1 MALSH
6 GLTANGLTANA
17 AAASAPG
24 TAGSSTQLSGTVKHM
39 MGMLWYEMLSEMSQN
54 GGNAGLGP
62 GGSAF
67 QSMFLW
73 NVAQNDFSKY
83 DAGLTKA
90 TIQQIGGR
98 ANAAPVAAAAAA
110 GTVAGVAATGMA
122 APAPSGTAA
131 SGSGGVSV
139 AQAAKF
145 AQAIWPDITAAAQQ
159 LGVPAVAL
167 LAQSALETGWGSAMP
182 GNNLFGVKAVD
193 GETGSTR
200 ATHEVVDGVTTPQ
213 LASFRDY
220 GSQAASVADYV
231 GQLQAGFAGAAGQT
245 SVAGF
250 AQALQAGGYATDPS
264 YAAKIVSIS
273 HSPMMAQ
280 VLQAIGDTSAATST
294 TAPSAAPTTAP
305 TTASIGAQK

>member
-6 GLTANGLTANA
+6 GLTANGITANGNTA
-17 AAASAPG
+17 TASG
-24 TAGSSTQLSGTVKHM
+24 TAGNGTQLSGTVKHM
-39 MGMLWYEMLSEMSQN
+39 MGMLWYEMLSQMSQN
-54 GGNAGLGP
+54 GGNAGLGA

-90 TIQQIGGR
+90 TIQQIGSR
-98 ANAAPVAAAAAA
+98 ANAAPAVGAAAGAAAAAA
-110 GTVAGVAATGMA
+110 TGTVAGVTATGVA
-122 APAPSGTAA
+122 APAASGSSTSAA
-131 SGSGGVSV
+131 SGSGGVSL
-139 AQAAKF
+139 AQAANF
-145 AQAIWPDITAAAQQ
+145 AQAIWPDITVAAQK

-200 ATHEVVDGVTTPQ
+200 ATHEVVDGVATPQ

-220 GSQAASVADYV
+220 GSQAASVSDYV
-231 GQLQAGFAGAAGQT
+231 GQVQAGFTGAVGQT

-250 AQALQAGGYATDPS
+250 AQALQSGGYATDPS
-264 YAAKIVSIS
+264 YAAKIISIS
-273 HSPMMAQ
+273 QSPMMTQ
-280 VLQAIGDTSAATST
+280 VLQALGGSTAT
-294 TAPSAAPTTAP
+294 AG
-305 TTASIGAQK
+305 TASTGVQQ